1 GSRTSGA
8 AGGAPEKPAS
18 PGARPLADAAGDAPR
33 CRCNGHRARAGRI
46 PQLLRRAGAGPG
58 ALGGRGFLE
67 GEAQAR
73 DRLVYFLQLLLRDAV
88 AAQAVDQAVGGVVV
102 GVEQGGAGGAGAD
115 QGGAGGEQQLE
126 SIERAQQLVVIGV
139 GDDASLGRGG

>member
-1 GSRTSGA
+1 
-8 AGGAPEKPAS
+8 
-18 PGARPLADAAGDAPR
+18 GDAPGRR
-33 CRCNGHRARAGRI
+33 CRGHRARAGRVS
-46 PQLLRRAGAGPG
+46 QLLRRQGAVAD
-58 ALGGRGFLE
+58 ALGGRGLLE
-67 GEAQAR
+67 GEPQAR
-73 DRLVYFLQLLLRDAV
+73 DRLVYFLQFLLRDAV

-102 GVEQGGAGGAGAD
+102 GVEQGGTGGTGAD